1 MNKMTH
7 SEIEDAAKLS
17 RIELDAK
24 NIDSITEDFGSILNF
39 VETIQK
45 AETDGV
51 MPTSQVTG
59 LNDVWRED
67 EVVKSEVEP
76 RVLIDSAPETL
87 DGYVKVKKVL

>member
-1 MNKMTH
+1 MTH

-24 NIDSITEDFGSILNF
+24 KIDSITEDFGSILNF